1 MTRAWLIRRLGGVL
15 PTDEPT
21 GPPEPPVTSQTP
33 DPDGVNAFA
42 EQARWTH
49 GYHDKRSDIFGQ
61 RSATLLAFDGALL
74 SVLVGGL
81 AAVKTN
87 IHFTEWVI
95 VNIVILAACP
105 VLSAFCCLLAMSP
118 RKVTIP
124 ENQQLRDQ
132 WDRFQH
138 PGNTLHAQA
147 QVVHAFLGGAKDP
160 LASAAAEAKSRGGWY
175 ELALSLLI
183 VAVLALGI
191 LAGQLLYQQS

>member
-1 MTRAWLIRRLGGVL
+1 MIRAWLIRRLCGVL
-15 PTDEPT
+15 PTDEST
-21 GPPEPPVTSQTP
+21 GPPEPPATSHTL
-33 DPDGVNAFA
+33 DPNGVNAFA

-49 GYHDKRSDIFGQ
+49 GYHDKRSDVFGQ

-81 AAVKTN
+81 VAVKTN
-87 IHFTEWVI
+87 VHFTDWVV

-124 ENQQLRDQ
+124 DNEQLRDQ
-132 WDRFQH
+132 WERFLH
-138 PGNTLHAQA
+138 PGSTLHAPA
-147 QVVHAFLGGAKDP
+147 QVVQAFLGGAEDP
-160 LASAAAEAKSRGGWY
+160 LASAAAEAESRGGWY
-175 ELALSLLI
+175 KRALSLLT

-191 LAGQLLYQQS
+191 LAGQLLHQQA